1 MVGCLLV
8 VIVLFS
14 GLGVRLEVSCS
25 SRLSSTGGSSC
36 RGLDLGEID
45 LGFD

>member
-14 GLGVRLEVSCS
+14 GLGVRVEEEVEGVGIIPG
-25 SRLSSTGGSSC
+25 RGVGDDTGV
-36 RGLDLGEID
+36 
-45 LGFD
+45 